1 MNARKS
7 ELFKKRKITSG
18 TREWA
23 DYNVNCFKGC
33 YNNCRYCY
41 AKMMAKRFGRATEE
55 TWKEMKIRH
64 DIVNKKFRK
73 YNGRVMFPSS
83 HDIIDIPEVKEACFH
98 VIGRLIKAG
107 NEVLITTK
115 PRLSIIKAIS
125 KKFSLNK
132 SQMQFRFT
140 ITSTND
146 ELLSF
151 WEPNAPMFRERMKS
165 LKFAFK
171 KGFKT
176 SLSIEPFLDYEP
188 QKLVMTLAPYVTES
202 IWLGPMNYIPRKNIP
217 DDDKPQYKKIRK
229 NYETSH
235 LIEIFDELEGFPKFR
250 FKDSMVI
257 KLENAGFV
265 GTRN

>member
-1 MNARKS
+1 MNAIKP

-18 TREWA
+18 TKEWA

-55 TWKEMKIRH
+55 TWKEMKIRY

-83 HDIIDIPEVKEACFH
+83 HDIIDIPEVKAACLI
-98 VIGRLIKAG
+98 VISRLLEAG

-115 PRLSIIKAIS
+115 PRLSITKAII
-125 KKFSLNK
+125 KKFSLYK

-140 ITSTND
+140 ITSINE

-151 WEPNAPMFRERMKS
+151 WEPNAPTFKERLQS
-165 LKFAFK
+165 LKYAFK

-176 SLSIEPFLDYEP
+176 SASIEPFLDYEP
-188 QKLVMTLAPYVTES
+188 VKLVNTLAPYVTES
-202 IWLGPMNYIPRKNIP
+202 IWLGPMNYIPRNNILEE
-217 DDDKPQYKKIRK
+217 DIPQYKKIRR
-229 NYETSH
+229 NYEISH
-235 LIEIFDELEGFPKFR
+235 LKDIFYDLENFPKFR

-257 KLENAGFV
+257 KLMNAGLFKD
-265 GTRN
+265 